1 MELKAPLK
9 DYTEPEFQ
17 ALVDRIWAVDL
28 PKQDHDRL
36 INHFDSI
43 VGHPKGADLLFY
55 PPEDDTN
62 TYSSGSVVYYVKDWY
77 HKQNRAAFK
86 GEEAP
91 VPRPVVARPGTPL
104 TLAQMT
110 QQRIAHNLADVQ
122 KAAVDL
128 VASER
133 AAELALNLFEQR
145 IKHLRQRQSAQVD
158 IHGREADIRALEVA
172 EFEAR
177 LAARRYEYWKMSLTF
192 KRDSARRDLSYAR
205 SEHAQ
210 WQNIAHQINVTYDRY
225 LTKLNDINQRLHRFQ
240 VDAEAL
246 LVATQTQLVDQ
257 RYQQG
262 TGPNQASEL
271 LFAPLAFANA
281 RPGILLDGGLSQP
294 LEIQRVALQKAIRS
308 AVAEF
313 TWQITSG
320 AQDHQGHYAAVLQFD
335 FSSRAEVGR
344 YGLSVPLLELLP
356 IEGQDWQGMAA
367 TGAEV
372 NLPFRMSSGT
382 YSVPPGTMSRGLR
395 EIKTLLQVAITPT
408 NGGVL
413 SSRVRVRAAVWN
425 EHLKTYCFTADGPA
439 PMIVSWSAP
448 ANLEAIL
455 TLAPA
460 PEYRLGFLRS
470 LPVPVLESFS
480 DMAAI
485 RFDDYVVVF
494 PPASG
499 LDPLYIVFRDRR
511 EYPEMIIAEAKPDAT
526 VL

>member
-1 MELKAPLK
+1 MELKTTLK
-9 DYTEPEFQ
+9 DYTESEFQ
-17 ALVDRIWAVDL
+17 SLVNRIWAVDL

-36 INHFDSI
+36 INHFDRI

-62 TYSSGSVVYYVKDWY
+62 TYSSGSVVYYVKDWH
-77 HKQNRAAFK
+77 HKQGRAAFK
-86 GEEAP
+86 GEGVP
-91 VPRPVVARPGTPL
+91 GPRPVAARPGAPL

-122 KAAVDL
+122 KVAVDL
-128 VASER
+128 AASER
-133 AAELALNLFEQR
+133 VAEAALSVIEQR
-145 IKHLRQRQSAQVD
+145 IEHLRQRQNAYVD
-158 IHGREADIRALEVA
+158 IGGREADIRALEVA
-172 EFEAR
+172 DFEAR
-177 LAARRYEYWKMSLTF
+177 LATRRYEFWKMSIGF

-210 WQNIAHQINVTYDRY
+210 WQSIAQQINVTYDRY
-225 LTKLNDINQRLHRFQ
+225 LAKLNEINQRLQRFQ

-246 LVATQTQLVDQ
+246 LVVAQTQLVDQ

-262 TGPNQASEL
+262 AGPNQASDL
-271 LFAPLAFANA
+271 LFSPLTFANA
-281 RPGILLDGGLSQP
+281 RPGIFLEGGVSQP
-294 LEIQRVALQKAIRS
+294 LETHRVALQKAIRS

-320 AQDHQGHYAAVLQFD
+320 VQDHQGQYAAVLQFD

-356 IEGQDWQGMAA
+356 IEGQDWQSLAA
-367 TGAEV
+367 TGGEV
-372 NLPFRMSSGT
+372 ELPFRMSSGT
-382 YSVPPGTMSRGLR
+382 YTVPPGTMSQGLR

-408 NGGVL
+408 NGSVL

-425 EHLKTYCFTADGPA
+425 EQMKTYCFTADGPVPA
-439 PMIVSWSAP
+439 IVSWSAP
-448 ANLEAIL
+448 ANLETISTL
-455 TLAPA
+455 TPA

-470 LPVPVLESFS
+470 SLVPVLESFS
-480 DMAAI
+480 DMAAV

-499 LDPLYIVFRDRR
+499 QDPLYIMFRDGR
-511 EYPEMIIAEAKPDAT
+511 EYPEMTVAEAKS
-526 VL
+526 

>member
-1 MELKAPLK
+1 MELKTTLK
-9 DYTEPEFQ
+9 DYTASEFQ

-28 PKQDHDRL
+28 SKADHDRL
-36 INHFDSI
+36 INHFDRI
-43 VGHPKGADLLFY
+43 IDHPKGADLLFY
-55 PPEDDTN
+55 PEDTTN
-62 TYSSGSVVYYVKDWY
+62 INSSGAVVYYVKDWY

-86 GEEAP
+86 GEGAP
-91 VPRPVVARPGTPL
+91 VPRPVAAKPGARL

-122 KAAVDL
+122 KTAVDL

-133 AAELALNLFEQR
+133 AAEAELILFEQR
-145 IKHLRQRQSAQVD
+145 IKHLSQRQSAQVD
-158 IHGREADIRALEVA
+158 IRGREADIRALEVA
-172 EFEAR
+172 EFDAR
-177 LAARRYEYWKMSLTF
+177 LAARQYEFWKMRIGF

-210 WQNIAHQINVTYDRY
+210 WQSIAHQINVTYDRY
-225 LTKLNDINQRLHRFQ
+225 LTKLNEINQRLHRFQ
-240 VDAEAL
+240 MDAEAL
-246 LVATQTQLVDQ
+246 LVVAQTQLVDQ

-281 RPGILLDGGLSQP
+281 RPGIVLDSGLSQP
-294 LEIQRVALQKAIRS
+294 LEAHRVALQKAIRS

-320 AQDHQGHYAAVLQFD
+320 TEDHQGQYAAVLQFD

-356 IEGQDWQGMAA
+356 IEGQDWQGLAA
-367 TGAEV
+367 LGAEV
-372 NLPFRMSSGT
+372 DLPFRMSSGT
-382 YSVPPGTMSRGLR
+382 YAVPPGTMSQGLR

-408 NGGVL
+408 NGTAL
-413 SSRVRVRAAVWN
+413 SARVRVRAAVWS
-425 EHLKTYCFTADGPA
+425 EQLMTYCFTADGAA
-439 PMIVSWSAP
+439 PMTVSWSAP
-448 ANLEAIL
+448 ATLETL
-455 TLAPA
+455 STLAPS

-470 LPVPVLESFS
+470 SPVPVLESFS

-499 LDPLYIVFRDRR
+499 LDPLYIMFRDRR
-511 EYPEMIIAEAKPDAT
+511 EYPEMAVAEAKS
-526 VL
+526 

>member
-1 MELKAPLK
+1 MELKAILK
-9 DYTEPEFQ
+9 DYTESEFQ
-17 ALVDRIWAVDL
+17 ALVNRIWAVDL

-36 INHFDSI
+36 INHFDRI

-62 TYSSGSVVYYVKDWY
+62 TYLSGSVVYYIKDWH
-77 HKQNRAAFK
+77 HKQGRAAFK
-86 GEEAP
+86 GEVGP
-91 VPRPVVARPGTPL
+91 VPHPVAARPGAPL

-122 KAAVDL
+122 QVAVDL
-128 VASER
+128 TVSER
-133 AAELALNLFEQR
+133 AAEAALSVVEQR
-145 IKHLRQRQSAQVD
+145 IKHLRQRQNAQVD
-158 IHGREADIRALEVA
+158 IRGREADIRALEA
-172 EFEAR
+172 SEFEAR
-177 LAARRYEYWKMSLTF
+177 LAARRYEFWKMSIGF
-192 KRDSARRDLSYAR
+192 KRDSARRDVSYAR

-210 WQNIAHQINVTYDRY
+210 WQSIAHQINVTYDRY
-225 LTKLNDINQRLHRFQ
+225 LAKLNEINQCLHRFQ

-246 LVATQTQLVDQ
+246 LVAAQTQLIDQ

-262 TGPNQASEL
+262 AGPNQSSEL

-281 RPGILLDGGLSQP
+281 RPGIFLDGGLSQS
-294 LEIQRVALQKAIRS
+294 LDAHRVALQKAIRS

-320 AQDHQGHYAAVLQFD
+320 AQDHQGQYAAVLQFD
-335 FSSRAEVGR
+335 FSSRAELGR

-356 IEGQDWQGMAA
+356 IEGQDWQSLAA

-372 NLPFRMSSGT
+372 DLPFRMSSGT
-382 YSVPPGTMSRGLR
+382 YAVPPGTMSQGLR

-408 NGGVL
+408 NGNVL

-425 EHLKTYCFTADGPA
+425 EQLKTYCLTADGPVPA
-439 PMIVSWSAP
+439 IVSWSAP
-448 ANLEAIL
+448 ANLETISTL
-455 TLAPA
+455 TPA

-470 LPVPVLESFS
+470 SPVPVLESFS
-480 DMAAI
+480 DMTAI

-499 LDPLYIVFRDRR
+499 LDPLYIMFRDRR
-511 EYPEMIIAEAKPDAT
+511 EYPEMTVAEAKS
-526 VL
+526 

>member
-1 MELKAPLK
+1 MELKTTLK

-36 INHFDSI
+36 INHFDRI

-62 TYSSGSVVYYVKDWY
+62 TYLSGSVVYYVKDWY

-86 GEEAP
+86 GEGVP
-91 VPRPVVARPGTPL
+91 VPRPVAARPEAPV

-122 KAAVDL
+122 KTAVDL
-128 VASER
+128 AASER
-133 AAELALNLFEQR
+133 VAEAALSVIEQR
-145 IKHLRQRQSAQVD
+145 IEHLRQRQNAQVD
-158 IHGREADIRALEVA
+158 IRGREADIRTLEVA

-177 LAARRYEYWKMSLTF
+177 LAARRYEFWKMSIGF
-192 KRDSARRDLSYAR
+192 KRDSARRNLSYAR

-210 WQNIAHQINVTYDRY
+210 WQSIAHQINITYDRY
-225 LTKLNDINQRLHRFQ
+225 LTKLNEINQRLHRLQ
-240 VDAEAL
+240 MDAEAL
-246 LVATQTQLVDQ
+246 LVVAQTQLVDQ

-262 TGPNQASEL
+262 TGPTQASEQ

-281 RPGILLDGGLSQP
+281 RAGIFLDGGLSQP
-294 LEIQRVALQKAIRS
+294 LEPHRVALQKAIRS

-320 AQDHQGHYAAVLQFD
+320 TQDHQGQYAAVLQFD

-356 IEGQDWQGMAA
+356 IEGQDWQGLAA
-367 TGAEV
+367 SGAEV
-372 NLPFRMSSGT
+372 DLPFRMSSGT
-382 YSVPPGTMSRGLR
+382 YAVPPGTMSRGLR

-408 NGGVL
+408 NGSAL
-413 SSRVRVRAAVWN
+413 SARVRVRAAVWN
-425 EHLKTYCFTADGPA
+425 EQLKTYCFTADGSA

-448 ANLEAIL
+448 ATLETTS

-470 LPVPVLESFS
+470 SSVPLLESFS

-494 PPASG
+494 PPATG
-499 LDPLYIVFRDRR
+499 LDPLYIMFRDRR
-511 EYPEMIIAEAKPDAT
+511 EYPGMTIAEAKPGAT
-526 VL
+526 LR

>member
-1 MELKAPLK
+1 MELKATLK

-17 ALVDRIWAVDL
+17 ALVNRIWAVDL

-36 INHFDSI
+36 INHFDRI

-86 GEEAP
+86 GEGAP
-91 VPRPVVARPGTPL
+91 VPRPVVARPGAPL
-104 TLAQMT
+104 TPAQMT

-122 KAAVDL
+122 KVAVDL
-128 VASER
+128 AASER
-133 AAELALNLFEQR
+133 AAEAAFSVFEQR
-145 IKHLRQRQSAQVD
+145 IKHLRQRQSVQVD
-158 IHGREADIRALEVA
+158 IRGRESDIRALEVS
-172 EFEAR
+172 EFDAR
-177 LAARRYEYWKMSLTF
+177 LAVRRYEYWKMSLTF

-205 SEHAQ
+205 SEHAE
-210 WQNIAHQINVTYDRY
+210 WQNIAQQINVTYDRY
-225 LTKLNDINQRLHRFQ
+225 LAKLSGINQRLYRFQ

-246 LVATQTQLVDQ
+246 LVVAQTQLVDQ
-257 RYQQG
+257 RHQQG
-262 TGPNQASEL
+262 TAPNQASEL

-281 RPGILLDGGLSQP
+281 RPGIFLDGGLSQP
-294 LEIQRVALQKAIRS
+294 LEAHRVALQKAIRS

-320 AQDHQGHYAAVLQFD
+320 SQDHQGQYAAVLQFD

-344 YGLSVPLLELLP
+344 YGLNIPLLELLP
-356 IEGQDWQGMAA
+356 IEGQDWQGLAA
-367 TGAEV
+367 MGAEV
-372 NLPFRMSSGT
+372 DLPFRMNSGT

-395 EIKTLLQVAITPT
+395 EITTLLQVTITPT
-408 NGGVL
+408 NGSVL
-413 SSRVRVRAAVWN
+413 LSGVRVRAAVWN
-425 EHLKTYCFTADGPA
+425 EQLKTYCFTADGPA
-439 PMIVSWSAP
+439 SMTVSWNAP
-448 ANLEAIL
+448 ANLEAIS

-470 LPVPVLESFS
+470 SPAPLLESFS
-480 DMAAI
+480 DMAEI

-499 LDPLYIVFRDRR
+499 LDPLYIMFRDRR
-511 EYPEMIIAEAKPDAT
+511 EYPEMTVAEAKF
-526 VL
+526 